1 MKPTS
6 AGDRRRF
13 WMTLTGLLLLP
24 LVALSV
30 YYVVSL
36 RSKAA
41 SCFTVDQVKNDAR
54 CLYIYKTSVYEK
66 GTKAQP
72 HQGTPC
78 GTDVTSIIPDSH
90 ILDKVG
96 HLDPNYQGDICT
108 ASEPIPTSTPAPT
121 VTPVPTS
128 TPAPTST
135 PVPTTAPSTSTTSP
149 TTTTS
154 STSTTTSLPTAT
166 PTLAVVL
173 AQTTPTI
180 TTAASSSAGVQ
191 TIPAAQK
198 TPEVTALPIAGAETS
213 PQFYMGSMLLLLV
226 GAVGLLAL

>member
-1 MKPTS
+1 
-6 AGDRRRF
+6 
-13 WMTLTGLLLLP
+13 MTLAGLILLP
-24 LVALSV
+24 LIAISV

-66 GTKAQP
+66 GTRAQP

-108 ASEPIPTSTPAPT
+108 ASEPVPTSTPQPT
-121 VTPVPTS
+121 A

-135 PVPTTAPSTSTTSP
+135 PRPSATPVPTAVPSATSTSS
-149 TTTTS
+149 S
-154 STSTTTSLPTAT
+154 STSTITTLPTAT
-166 PTLAVVL
+166 PTPVTVASTQTGQV
-173 AQTTPTI
+173 APTTATTTTPTG
-180 TTAASSSAGVQ
+180 SVGVQ

-198 TPEVTALPIAGAETS
+198 TPQVTELPVSGVGTS
-213 PQFYMGSMLLLLV
+213 PQFYAGSALLLLA